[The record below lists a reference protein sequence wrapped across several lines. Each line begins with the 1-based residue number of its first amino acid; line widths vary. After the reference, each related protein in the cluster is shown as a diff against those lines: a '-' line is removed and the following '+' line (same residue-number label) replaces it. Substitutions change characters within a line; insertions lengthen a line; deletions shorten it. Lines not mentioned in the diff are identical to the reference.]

1 MPSWATDVCGWKISN
16 LDNTAI
22 YEEPKPKVISYL
34 IILFMFCE
42 PQIIVTLRRL
52 VKINSIC
59 KCCNIS
65 VNKTIDAQVQ
75 AFLSVICAA
84 RFHAH
89 VSLAGKE
96 RVTLSWRN
104 QPIENVR
111 RAITLISTHE
121 ETHIQHTEL
130 TTIFFKPVI

>member
-1 MPSWATDVCGWKISN
+1 MQVVSISHGRLR
-16 LDNTAI
+16 LDKKDNSVI
-22 YEEPKPKVISYL
+22 YKEPKPKVISYL
-34 IILFMFCE
+34 IIMFMFCE
-42 PQIIVTLRRL
+42 PQIILTLRRL

-75 AFLSVICAA
+75 ALLSVICAA

-96 RVTLSWRN
+96 GVSLSMRSGGTN
-104 QPIENVR
+104 R
-111 RAITLISTHE
+111 
-121 ETHIQHTEL
+121 
-130 TTIFFKPVI
+130 

>member
-1 MPSWATDVCGWKISN
+1 MYLNLVDIQLNLIVINAQGRLRLDKKSIIRQYRNLQRAKTKSN
-16 LDNTAI
+16 IN
-22 YEEPKPKVISYL
+22 L

-42 PQIIVTLRRL
+42 PQIILTLRRL

-75 AFLSVICAA
+75 ALLSVICAA

-96 RVTLSWRN
+96 GVILS
-104 QPIENVR
+104 VR
-111 RAITLISTHE
+111 SGGTNR
-121 ETHIQHTEL
+121 
-130 TTIFFKPVI
+130 